1 MASLKDIRLRIDS
14 TKNTQQITKAMKLV
28 SAAKLRRAQHNI
40 TNMRPYAVTLKKV
53 IANIAATQKVSH
65 PLMSQS
71 DVNSTSVGT
80 DNKAKKVLLVV
91 LTSDRGLCGGFNT
104 NIIKF
109 TEKYKQDHTA
119 SLEKLDFIFIG
130 KRGLDYFSKRNVAP
144 VESFL
149 KLDKEISYSLAK
161 NIAEKLIKYFLDG
174 SYDEIRLVYNEFKSA
189 ISQIVVCETL
199 LPVAIENSSF
209 DVEGN
214 QFSKDIIFDPSPEA
228 IIEEL
233 LKKHFNLQVY
243 RAMSESVASEHGA
256 RMSAMENA
264 TNNAKE
270 MINKLTLTYNKL
282 RQEKITTELTEIVS
296 GAEALK

>member
-53 IANIAATQKVSH
+53 IANITATQKVSH
-65 PLMSQS
+65 PLMAQPQS
-71 DVNSTSVGT
+71 DVSAGQA
-80 DNKAKKVLLVV
+80 KAKKVLLVV

-109 TEKYKQDHTA
+109 ADKYRA
-119 SLEKLDFIFIG
+119 ENAPGLEKLDFFFIG
-130 KRGLDYFSKRNVAP
+130 KRGDDFFSKRGVKS
-144 VESFL
+144 VETFF
-149 KLDKEISYSLAK
+149 KLDKDISYGLAK
-161 NIAEKLIKYFLDG
+161 TVADKLIKYYLDG

-189 ISQIVVCETL
+189 ISQVVVAEKL
-199 LPVAIENSSF
+199 LPIEVETTSF
-209 DVEGN
+209 DAEGS

-228 IIEEL
+228 IVGEL
-233 LKKHFNLQVY
+233 LKKHFNLSVY

-270 MINKLTLTYNKL
+270 MINKLTLTYNKA